1 MLFIII
7 LQYKNVQSIL
17 KFKICLAVEISEFFH
32 FSAKSVGNILDVISK
47 LVGPLVLF
55 SRLDS
60 FTVGGVVTNHSLPRR
75 LQLFHRLTRV
85 VLVVTKNFVLTFE
98 NGGGSI

>member
-32 FSAKSVGNILDVISK
+32 FSAKSVGNILDVVSK